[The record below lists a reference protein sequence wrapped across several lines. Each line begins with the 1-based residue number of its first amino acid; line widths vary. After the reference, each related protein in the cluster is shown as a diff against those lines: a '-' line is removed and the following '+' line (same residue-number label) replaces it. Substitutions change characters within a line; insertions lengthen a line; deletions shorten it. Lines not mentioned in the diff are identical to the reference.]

1 MNRRPGQLI
10 HEINLFNL
18 THPGLSPLRI
28 ECEKNG
34 PMFYVYL
41 FNNNRVAVSELT
53 CELDR
58 ENISIELLRTRDPT
72 NRGKKYAEKLLAI
85 TLWCAK
91 RAGYMRSEAESMFLH
106 NSPQTKSGRPPSAH
120 LFNKFEFNRAN
131 TGRNATENR
140 SLNLN
145 KNLLGVNAVI
155 RSINN
160 SAPKLNGYP

>member
-10 HEINLFNL
+10 REINLFNL
-18 THPGLSPLRI
+18 THPGFAPLSLT
-28 ECEKNG
+28 CEKNG

-41 FNNNRVAVSELT
+41 LNNERVVSELT

-72 NRGKKYAEKLLAI
+72 NRGKKYAEKLLGI

-91 RAGYMRSEAESMFLH
+91 RAGYMRSEAEAMFMY
-106 NSPQTKSGRPPSAH
+106 NSPPTKSGRPPSAH

-131 TGRNATENR
+131 TGRNGTENR

-145 KNLLGVNAVI
+145 KNLLGINAVI

-160 SAPKLNGYP
+160 SAPKLNGHS

>member
-1 MNRRPGQLI
+1 MNRPSQLI
-10 HEINLFNL
+10 NEIRLFNL
-18 THPGLSPLRI
+18 THPGLAPLSLT
-28 ECEKNG
+28 CEKNG

-41 FNNNRVAVSELT
+41 FNGDRAVSELT

-58 ENISIELLRTRDPT
+58 ETISIELLRTRDPA
-72 NRGKKYAEKLLAI
+72 NRGKKYAEKLLGI

-91 RAGYMRSEAESMFLH
+91 RAGYMRSEAEAMFLH
-106 NSPQTKSGRPPSAH
+106 NSPPTKSGRPPSAH

-145 KNLLGVNAVI
+145 RNLLGVNAVI

-160 SAPKLNGYP
+160 STRKLNGYP

>member
-1 MNRRPGQLI
+1 MSRPSQLI
-10 HEINLFNL
+10 NEIRLFNL
-18 THPGLSPLRI
+18 THPGLAPLSLT
-28 ECEKNG
+28 CEKNG

-41 FNNNRVAVSELT
+41 FNGDRAVSELT

-58 ENISIELLRTRDPT
+58 ETISIELLRTRDPA
-72 NRGKKYAEKLLAI
+72 NRGKKYAEKLLGI

-91 RAGYMRSEAESMFLH
+91 RAGYMRSEAEAMFLH
-106 NSPQTKSGRPPSAH
+106 NSPPTKSGRPPSAH

-145 KNLLGVNAVI
+145 RNLLGVNAVI

-160 SAPKLNGYP
+160 STRKLNGYP